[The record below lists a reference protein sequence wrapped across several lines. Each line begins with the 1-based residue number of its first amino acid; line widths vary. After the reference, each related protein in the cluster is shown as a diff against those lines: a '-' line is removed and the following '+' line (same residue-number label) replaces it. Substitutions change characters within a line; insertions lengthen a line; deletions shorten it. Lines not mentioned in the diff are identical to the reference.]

1 MLYHSSL
8 STKIL
13 FVLFVNAK
21 WEDTSYELQ
30 VHHIFKGGENQAY
43 FFGMYFRNPQWVF
56 CSENAEY
63 WSAALRGAA
72 LRSGAPR
79 PGAQPERRSSN

>member
-21 WEDTSYELQ
+21 WEDTSHELQ
-30 VHHIFKGGENQAY
+30 VHHIFKGGENQPY
-43 FFGMYFRNPQWVF
+43 FLACTF
-56 CSENAEY
+56 EIH
-63 WSAALRGAA
+63 
-72 LRSGAPR
+72 SGVSVLKIHQ
-79 PGAQPERRSSN
+79 GLN